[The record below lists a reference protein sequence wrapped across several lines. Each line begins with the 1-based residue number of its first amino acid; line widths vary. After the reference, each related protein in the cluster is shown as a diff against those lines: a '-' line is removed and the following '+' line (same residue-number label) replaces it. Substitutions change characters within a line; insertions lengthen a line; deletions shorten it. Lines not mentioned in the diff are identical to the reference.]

1 MPTAGETRTI
11 EIKMDIDAAVGRVWS
26 ALTDPEQLRQ
36 WFPLMAEVD
45 GGAGGSIR
53 LTWGPELDG
62 RNAIIA
68 WEPDRYLKTGWFNT
82 PEGDA
87 PSTDSEIRTIHT
99 DVDARKNLAVEFF
112 LQSKGD
118 DHTVLRMVHSGF
130 SRAAEWDEEYDAHS
144 RGWLWELT
152 SLANYLGKHDG
163 QERHVAWVRRPISV
177 PKPEAWSVLAG
188 PQALLAEGS
197 LDGLKPGDRYA
208 ITTVHGD
215 RFEGQVL
222 LNQAPTEFA
231 GTVEN
236 MDHSMLRFGIETYLR
251 DPEASFW
258 LSTWGDPDRAETFRA
273 RWRRVFDQLFD

>member
-1 MPTAGETRTI
+1 MSTAEETRTI

-26 ALTDPEQLRQ
+26 ALTDPERLRQ

-45 GGAGGSIR
+45 GGAGGAIR
-53 LTWGPELDG
+53 LTWGPDLDG

-68 WEPDRYLKTGWFNT
+68 WEPDRYLKTGWFDS

-87 PSTDSEIRTIHT
+87 E
-99 DVDARKNLAVEFF
+99 ARKKMAVEFF

-118 DHTVLRMVHSGF
+118 DQTVLRMVHSGF
-130 SRAAEWDEEYDAHS
+130 STAKEWDEEYDAHS

-152 SLANYLGKHDG
+152 SLANYLGRHDDK
-163 QERHVAWVRRPISV
+163 ERHVAWERQALAV
-177 PKPEAWSVLAG
+177 PKDEAWSVLAS

-197 LDGLKPGDRYA
+197 LDGLSPGDPYA

-215 RFEGQVL
+215 RFEGRVL
-222 LNQAPTEFA
+222 LNQPPTEFA
-231 GTVEN
+231 GTIDN

-251 DPEASFW
+251 HPEASFW
-258 LSTWGDPDRAETFRA
+258 LSTWGEPSRAEALRV
-273 RWRRVFDQLFD
+273 RWRETFDRLFG